1 MLKTLL
7 DRPISVTMMMLV
19 VVVLGI
25 VSTRLL
31 PVSLIPDV
39 DIPYITVQA
48 VSSQMS
54 AREMDESVVK
64 TLRQQLM
71 QVNGVEEI
79 TTESRDGSGTIRL
92 TFSHGSDM
100 DYVFVEVNE
109 KIDRCMSSLPDI
121 DRPKV
126 LKASATDIPAFYINM
141 TPVENTE
148 EAFNQMSR
156 FAQDVICKRLEQQE
170 EVAMV
175 DVSGY
180 VDDQIM
186 IIPDQRKLDQL
197 GLTQAQFE
205 NIVNSSNIH
214 LGSLTI
220 HDGQY
225 RYNVKF
231 LSSVA
236 TCEDIA
242 NIWFRTGDR
251 VMQIKDIASVE
262 QQPAK
267 KTGLVRSDGER
278 AVCMAVIKQSDARM
292 ADLRKSMDTMMGNF
306 SYEYPEIRFTVTR
319 DQTQLLEYS
328 INNLVQNIVAGII
341 LACIVI
347 FFFMKDFRS
356 PALVSLTMPVALIF
370 SMVVFYVM
378 GLSINIISLS
388 GLLLGVGMMA
398 DNTIILVDNITGRW
412 QRGDTLRD
420 AGIEGT
426 KEVAGPMLSSVLTT
440 CAVFIPLVFVS
451 GIAGELFFDQAMAVT
466 IVLLTSYV
474 VTITAIPVYY
484 YWR

>member
-7 DRPISVTMMMLV
+7 DRPISVTMLMLV

-141 TPVENTE
+141 TPVEDTE

-186 IIPDQRKLDQL
+186 IIPDQKKLDQL

-251 VMQIKDIASVE
+251 VMQMKDIASVE

-267 KTGLVRSDGER
+267 KTGLVRSDGKR

-292 ADLRKSMDTMMGNF
+292 ADLR
-306 SYEYPEIRFTVTR
+306 
-319 DQTQLLEYS
+319 
-328 INNLVQNIVAGII
+328 
-341 LACIVI
+341 
-347 FFFMKDFRS
+347 
-356 PALVSLTMPVALIF
+356 
-370 SMVVFYVM
+370 
-378 GLSINIISLS
+378 
-388 GLLLGVGMMA
+388 
-398 DNTIILVDNITGRW
+398 
-412 QRGDTLRD
+412 
-420 AGIEGT
+420 
-426 KEVAGPMLSSVLTT
+426 
-440 CAVFIPLVFVS
+440 
-451 GIAGELFFDQAMAVT
+451 
-466 IVLLTSYV
+466 
-474 VTITAIPVYY
+474 
-484 YWR
+484 